1 MFKKFKEMFA
11 SENLLDTAYQT
22 TVKMLEYD
30 FEMYD
35 ASRHALRETGSNQ
48 LPFDI
53 KKMDR
58 KINKYEREVR
68 RQVLTHLAIR
78 GAQDLAP
85 GLGLVS
91 IVIDV
96 ERIGDYTKNIS
107 DLAAHYREKLHG
119 GKFED
124 DLVKIEAVIEKSFP
138 DTIEA
143 MKTQDVESA
152 RAVMRGETGTGKLA
166 DETVYAMIA
175 KADQSID
182 TGRGVAVAMYARYLK
197 RVNAHLTNIASAIVN
212 PFPRIGFREKKKK

>member
-1 MFKKFKEMFA
+1 MFKKFKELFA

-22 TVKMLEYD
+22 TVRMLEYD
-30 FEMYD
+30 YEMYD
-35 ASRHALRETGSNQ
+35 ASRHSLRETGSTE

-53 KKMDR
+53 KKLDR
-58 KINKYEREVR
+58 RINKYEREVR
-68 RQVLTHLAIR
+68 RHVLTHLAIR
-78 GAQDLAP
+78 GTHDLAP

-107 DLAAHYREKLHG
+107 DLAAHYKAHLHG

-124 DLVKIEAVIEKSFP
+124 DIKQIESVVELSFP
-138 DTIEA
+138 DTIKA

-152 RAVMRGETGTGKLA
+152 RAVMKREAGTGKLA
-166 DETVYAMIA
+166 DDLVYAMIA
-175 KADQSID
+175 KADKSID
-182 TGRGVAVAMYARYLK
+182 TGQGVAVAMYARYLK
-197 RVNAHLTNIASAIVN
+197 RVDAHLTNIASAIVN